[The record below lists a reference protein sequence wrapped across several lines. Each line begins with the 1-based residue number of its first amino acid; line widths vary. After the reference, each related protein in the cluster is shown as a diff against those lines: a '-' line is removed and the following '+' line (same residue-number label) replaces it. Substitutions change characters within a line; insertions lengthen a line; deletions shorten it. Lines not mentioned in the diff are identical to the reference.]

1 MGTSPEVCLS
11 VYKNRF
17 RPALTPIFQ
26 FCSPLTETTRTHSR
40 DEWQKG
46 FLSSSQMTHGYFNG
60 ASRGTAGGEI
70 LGRLARAVFQS
81 EKGWRYRF
89 ASPPSALDDSLYC
102 ICLNQDASQSKTV
115 PTGSRSTDA
124 WAKGAFEKISPHLP
138 VLEGSVWWSRGGGR
152 ATWEP

>member
-11 VYKNRF
+11 VSKNRS

-89 ASPPSALDDSLYC
+89 ASPPSALDDSF
-102 ICLNQDASQSKTV
+102 
-115 PTGSRSTDA
+115 STDA
-124 WAKGAFEKISPHLP
+124 GAKGAFEKISPHLP
-138 VLEGSVWWSRGGGR
+138 VSESSVWWSGGGGR